1 MTPKWSVVRW
11 TINCLSISIFT
22 SIVGCVDHTHH
33 EQRSLKSSDGAW
45 LLSRNDRWWGC
56 SRAGS
61 LQRCCMCKLSHQIGH
76 YCLPAQ
82 TNITHYSLLLLKWM
96 SVSWKKN
103 KKNSIDETLIA
114 SMLWS
119 LLWIYHHNH
128 HYPPGS
134 GRMHTIIAHLI
145 QLHKH
150 IILTFFHKAFQII
163 YFLFLLFFLILPSR
177 LWLYCILII
186 AKNCC

>member
-1 MTPKWSVVRW
+1 MLTTRIMSSV
-11 TINCLSISIFT
+11 LSNQVMGHDSWAEMIA
-22 SIVGCVDHTHH
+22 DEAAR
-33 EQRSLKSSDGAW
+33 EQVHCNAAVCANYLI
-45 LLSRNDRWWGC
+45 
-56 SRAGS
+56 
-61 LQRCCMCKLSHQIGH
+61 KL
-76 YCLPAQ
+76 A
-82 TNITHYSLLLLKWM
+82 ITACLLKQTLPTTAYYF
-96 SVSWKKN
+96 SNECPFSWRKN

-177 LWLYCILII
+177 LWL
-186 AKNCC
+186 